1 MGVNDIIKVGSNIKK
16 IRKDKKMSQK
26 DMAKI
31 LNIPCSTY
39 SNYEN
44 NNREPS
50 AELLKKIADVL
61 DVSIRDLLSINIA
74 EKKVM
79 DSDKY
84 LSDDGKTIEIIEKL
98 IKLCE
103 FNIKFNEFPSD
114 NAGIEES
121 LKLAVES
128 NAIPLTYIS
137 NDHGTLNLTNAEFMK
152 LTDKVL
158 RYVKFE
164 LNNLISQ
171 NS

>member
-1 MGVNDIIKVGSNIKK
+1 MGVNDIIKVGSNIKR
-16 IRKDKKMSQK
+16 IRKNKKLSQK

-44 NNREPS
+44 NNREPN
-50 AELLKKIADVL
+50 AELLKKIAQVL
-61 DVSIRDLLSINIA
+61 DVGVSDLLSVNIPK
-74 EKKVM
+74 ENN
-79 DSDKY
+79 SSSEKY
-84 LSDDGKTIEIIEKL
+84 LTDNSSTIEIIEQL

-103 FNIKFNEFPSD
+103 FNIKFNEFPS
-114 NAGIEES
+114 NNNSIEES
-121 LKLAVES
+121 LKLAVEN

-137 NDHGTLNLTNAEFMK
+137 NNHGTLNLTNAEFMK

-158 RYVKFE
+158 RFVKFE
-164 LNNLISQ
+164 LNSLISQ

>member
-1 MGVNDIIKVGSNIKK
+1 MGVNDIIKVGSNIKM

-50 AELLKKIADVL
+50 AELLKKIAEIL
-61 DVSIRDLLSINIA
+61 DVNINDLLSLNA
-74 EKKVM
+74 KDKKSTN
-79 DSDKY
+79 SDRY
-84 LSDDGKTIEIIEKL
+84 LSDNGSTIEIIEKL

-103 FNIKFNEFPSD
+103 FNIKFNEFPNNND
-114 NAGIEES
+114 GIQES
-121 LKLAVES
+121 LKLAIKN

-137 NDHGTLNLTNAEFMK
+137 NGSGTLNLTNEEFMK

-164 LNNLISQ
+164 LNNLIAQ

>member
-1 MGVNDIIKVGSNIKK
+1 MGVNDIIKVGSNIKM
-16 IRKDKKMSQK
+16 IRKNKNMSQK
-26 DMAKI
+26 DMAKT

-50 AELLKKIADVL
+50 AELLKKIAYIL
-61 DVSIRDLLSINIA
+61 DVNISDLLSINFK
-74 EKKVM
+74 EKETD

-84 LSDDGKTIEIIEKL
+84 LSDDSSTIEIIEKL

-103 FNIKFNEFPSD
+103 FNIKFNEFP
-114 NAGIEES
+114 NNNYGIEES
-121 LKLAVES
+121 LKIAIK
-128 NAIPLTYIS
+128 NNTIPLTYIS
-137 NDHGTLNLTNAEFMK
+137 NDHGTLNLTNSEFMK

-164 LNNLISQ
+164 LNNLIAQ

>member
-1 MGVNDIIKVGSNIKK
+1 MGVNDIIKVGSNIKM

-50 AELLKKIADVL
+50 AELLKKIAEVL
-61 DVSIRDLLSINIA
+61 DVNINDLLSLNT
-74 EKKVM
+74 K
-79 DSDKY
+79 DKRFTSPDRY
-84 LSDDGKTIEIIEKL
+84 LSDNGSTIEIIEKL

-103 FNIKFNEFPSD
+103 FNIRFNEFPNNND
-114 NAGIEES
+114 GIQES
-121 LKLAVES
+121 LKLAIEN

-137 NDHGTLNLTNAEFMK
+137 NGSGTLNLTNEEFMK

-164 LNNLISQ
+164 LNNLIAQ

>member
-1 MGVNDIIKVGSNIKK
+1 MGVNDIIKVGSNIKM

-50 AELLKKIADVL
+50 AELLKKIAEIL
-61 DVSIRDLLSINIA
+61 DVNINDLLSLNA
-74 EKKVM
+74 KDKKSTN
-79 DSDKY
+79 SDRY
-84 LSDDGKTIEIIEKL
+84 LSDNGSTIEIIEKL

-103 FNIKFNEFPSD
+103 FNIKFNEFPNNND
-114 NAGIEES
+114 GIQES
-121 LKLAVES
+121 LKLAIEN

-137 NDHGTLNLTNAEFMK
+137 NGSGTLNLTNEEFMK

-164 LNNLISQ
+164 LNNLIAQ

>member
-1 MGVNDIIKVGSNIKK
+1 MGVNDIIKVGSNIKR
-16 IRKDKKMSQK
+16 IRKNKKLSQK

-50 AELLKKIADVL
+50 AELLKKIAQVL
-61 DVSIRDLLSINIA
+61 DVDLSNLLSVNIP
-74 EKKVM
+74 KKNY
-79 DSDKY
+79 SGSEKY
-84 LSDDGKTIEIIEKL
+84 LTDNSSTIEIIEKL

-103 FNIKFNEFPSD
+103 FNIRFNEFPS
-114 NAGIEES
+114 NNNGIEES
-121 LKLAVES
+121 FKLAVEN

-137 NDHGTLNLTNAEFMK
+137 NNHGTLNLTNAEFMK

-158 RYVKFE
+158 RFVKFE

>member
-1 MGVNDIIKVGSNIKK
+1 MGVNDIIKVGSNIKM
-16 IRKDKKMSQK
+16 IRKDKKISQK

-50 AELLKKIADVL
+50 SELLKKIADVL
-61 DVSIRDLLSINIA
+61 EVSMKDLLFLNIKD
-74 EKKVM
+74 KKNTK
-79 DSDKY
+79 SDKY
-84 LSDDGKTIEIIEKL
+84 LSDNSSTIEIIEKL

-103 FNIKFNEFPSD
+103 FNIKFNEFPNNND
-114 NAGIEES
+114 GIEES
-121 LKLAVES
+121 LKIAIEN

-137 NDHGTLNLTNAEFMK
+137 NDYGTLNLTNSEFMK

-171 NS
+171 NQ

>member
-1 MGVNDIIKVGSNIKK
+1 MGVNDIIKVGSNIKM

-50 AELLKKIADVL
+50 AELLKKIAEIL
-61 DVSIRDLLSINIA
+61 DVNINDLLSLNA
-74 EKKVM
+74 KDKKSTN
-79 DSDKY
+79 SDRY
-84 LSDDGKTIEIIEKL
+84 LSDNGSTIEIIEKL

-103 FNIKFNEFPSD
+103 FNIRFNEFPNNND
-114 NAGIEES
+114 GIQES
-121 LKLAVES
+121 LKLAIEN

-137 NDHGTLNLTNAEFMK
+137 NGSGTLNLTNEEFMK

-164 LNNLISQ
+164 LNNLIAQ